1 MKIQAKIVF
10 LIALLIIFFTNV
22 IYGLLRW
29 QIERYHHDIEKRYI
43 TRNIARCQTAIAHE
57 QEILLQILQ
66 MWKDRE
72 SNERVPGFRTGLQE
86 RFSADFIISFAINNN
101 NLIDYNLLHK
111 TDELGTALNTEDAF
125 ASLLSQ
131 NFAHVSSVDSSFT
144 GILLFQNNPVL
155 FAMFAS
161 EPETGHNAKGLLAAT
176 FLNDEF
182 MGNISSHLQE
192 EVNIFVLLENQ
203 APDIKKIAE
212 EVESYQHPKILYEDE
227 RTVSAYTL
235 LSDVRGRQSI
245 LLKVTSTKVFL
256 IQEKQTLLFAVL
268 ANTTIGLLLALV
280 VLVLLQKHVI
290 SRINSLVQQVT
301 SIRYSNNFSSR
312 VGLTGND
319 EVGVLASAFN
329 QTIAQMGEMAS
340 KIKESEKRYS
350 MLIEQSHD
358 GVVILVGD
366 VIKFANRRFAEML
379 GYVNEKK
386 IKGSILDLLAP
397 LERKQFSERLKIKRT
412 KKVIIESFGCVMLT
426 NKDIEI
432 EVEIDIVP
440 SFYQDDK
447 ALFLYIRDI
456 TDKKRMEQQLSRI
469 DKLASLGKL
478 SSGIA
483 HEIRT
488 PLGSIQ
494 LNIDNI
500 LQNSKLVK
508 DDKHLLKNCSEAV
521 ERISEIVQRTLDFAR
536 PVQPNFE
543 PIRITEILEN
553 ALTLMSSHLRNINI
567 KVERDYEQ
575 QIPLL
580 NGDRG
585 QLVQVALN
593 IMLNSVQAMPHGG
606 NLRLW
611 VSNKKHESMK
621 FVELGIEDS
630 GSGIEQENMRRVFDP
645 FFTTKHEGV
654 GLGLSI
660 VHRIL
665 EQHNARVDVKSKTGK
680 GSAFIIQF
688 PVNSKN

>member
-43 TRNIARCQTAIAHE
+43 TRNITRCHRALVQE
-57 QEILLQILQ
+57 QETLVQALQ
-66 MWKDRE
+66 MWEDIDGK
-72 SNERVPGFRTGLQE
+72 ERIAGSPSGLQDKNYTDLLITFTIKE
-86 RFSADFIISFAINNN
+86 NGLLDINF
-101 NLIDYNLLHK
+101 LHK
-111 TDELGTALNTEDAF
+111 VAAF
-125 ASLLSQ
+125 DTLLKNESGVASMLSQ
-131 NFAHVSSVDSSFT
+131 NFAQMLADDSTFT
-144 GILLFQNNPVL
+144 GILLFQNNPML
-155 FAMFAS
+155 FAMSVSAN
-161 EPETGHNAKGLLAAT
+161 EGAHERKGLFAAT
-176 FLNDEF
+176 LLDNEF
-182 MGNISSHLQE
+182 MANISSNLQE
-192 EVNIFVLLENQ
+192 EVSIYVLPENP
-203 APDIKKIAE
+203 APDIKNITE
-212 EVESYQHPKILYEDE
+212 EVERHQRPKILYEDE
-227 RTVSAYTL
+227 ITVSGYML
-235 LSDVRGRQSI
+235 LTDIGGQQSI

-256 IQEKQTLLFAVL
+256 VEEKQTLLFAVL
-268 ANTTIGLLLALV
+268 ANTTVGLLLALV

-301 SIRYSNNFSSR
+301 SIRYSNKFSSR
-312 VGLTGND
+312 VELTGND

-329 QTIAQMGEMAS
+329 QTIAQIGDMAG

-366 VIKFANRRFAEML
+366 VIKFANRRFVEML
-379 GYVNEKK
+379 GYTHAKK
-386 IKGSILDLLAP
+386 IKGSILDLIAP
-397 LERKQFSERLKIKRT
+397 LEQKKFSQRLKIKRT
-412 KKVIIESFGCVMLT
+412 QKAMIESFECIMLT
-426 NKDIEI
+426 NKGTDI

-440 SFYQDDK
+440 SFYQADK

-456 TDKKRMEQQLSRI
+456 TEKKRIEQQLSRI
-469 DKLASLGKL
+469 DKLTSLGKL

-500 LQNSKLVK
+500 LQNSKLAK

-553 ALTLMSSHLRNINI
+553 ALTLMSSNLRNTNI

-575 QIPLL
+575 HIPFL

-611 VSNKKHESMK
+611 VSNKKHDSMK

-688 PVNSKN
+688 PINSKN